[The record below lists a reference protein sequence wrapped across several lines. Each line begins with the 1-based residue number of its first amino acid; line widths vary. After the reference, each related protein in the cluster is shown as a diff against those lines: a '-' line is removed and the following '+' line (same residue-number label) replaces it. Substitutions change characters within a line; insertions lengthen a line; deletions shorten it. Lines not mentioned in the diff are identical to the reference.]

1 MAQISKGD
9 TFTDGQQVTGA
20 RLNQLVDSST
30 LLVGAIT
37 DQPSITANTLEATD
51 STIVND
57 AGTLKEATIGDF
69 LNSNLPI
76 TTSSITGGAGSDI
89 VITPAAGQ
97 KVDVTGNAE
106 VDDLTITD
114 DLTVGGDAGVTGNL
128 SVTGTS
134 LLNGNVTA
142 NGNVS
147 VSGSLS
153 SGGVAVQKNIGVALL
168 SRKLTR
174 GSQHF
179 ISPALAWVDLPYN
192 SITEINPFVVNASSF
207 TGVLSSTG
215 SSVITLPAGTYLLEA
230 ETSEQSGGGGSDIV
244 TRLLNNTTGN
254 TIEFGR
260 QTTLAG
266 YVNSHSHL
274 SSIFTLSGATDLKIQ
289 VWVTNVANTNNPL
302 TGLSVPSPSHE
313 VVFTAKIVK
322 FA

>member
-9 TFTDGQQVTGA
+9 TFVDGQQVTGA

-37 DQPSITANTLEATD
+37 DQPNLTANTLEATD

-57 AGTLKEATIGDF
+57 AGVLKEATIGDI
-69 LNSNLPI
+69 LGSNIPVA
-76 TTSSITGGAGSDI
+76 TSAIVGGAGVDI
-89 VITPAAGQ
+89 TITPAATK
-97 KVDVTGNAE
+97 KVDIVGAFEADSINSVGNAS
-106 VDDLTITD
+106 VGGNA
-114 DLTVGGDAGVTGNL
+114 TVGGNTIITGNL
-128 SVTGTS
+128 AVTGTS
-134 LLNGNVTA
+134 TLT
-142 NGNVS
+142 GNVS
-147 VSGSLS
+147 VTGSLS
-153 SGGVAVQKNIGVALL
+153 AGGVAVQKSIGVAFL

-174 GSQHF
+174 GVQHF

-192 SITEINPFVVNASSF
+192 AITEINPFVVNASSF

-215 SSVITLPAGTYLLEA
+215 SSIITLPAGTYIFEA
-230 ETSEQSGGGGSDIV
+230 EASEQSGGGGSDIV
-244 TRLLNNTTGN
+244 TRLFNNTTGN

-274 SSIFTLSGATDLKIQ
+274 FSIFTLSVTTDVKVQ

-302 TGLSVPSPSHE
+302 TGLSVPAPSHE
-313 VVFTAKIVK
+313 VVFTAKVMK
-322 FA
+322 FV